1 MKTTLVRGI
10 RKWDLLALVI
20 NSVVGGGIFGLP
32 ARAYGL
38 AGVYSLVAYLV
49 CAIAIFLINLCF
61 AEVASRFEDTGGPYL
76 YARSTF
82 GPVTGFE
89 VGWLSWIV
97 RLTAFA
103 ALCNLF
109 ADYLTYF
116 LPMSGTTVGRAIAV
130 TIVVAILATTNFVG
144 VRLASV
150 AGNILVVGKLVPLLL
165 LVFVGAFFVNPQNYV
180 AAAIPSRPGF
190 SGAVLLLLF
199 AFTGF
204 EIAVI
209 PAGES
214 ADPRSNLP
222 FALLAGAAS
231 VALLYVAIQ
240 AVCIGIVPQLA
251 SSQKPLADVGEQ
263 ILGPAG
269 AAVISLGALISVTGT
284 MNAIMLAA
292 PRLLFA
298 MAERRQLPRFVTA
311 THPRFHTPHIAI
323 LITAIGM
330 LALTLTGTF
339 AFAATLSTIIRLT
352 TYAVTCAA
360 LPALRRRSG
369 GKPAPFAVPAG
380 SAVAV
385 ISLLLIGWL
394 YLSSSWSETRLAL
407 IAVILGLFVFVV
419 ARPRTTRT
427 AS

>member
-38 AGVYSLVAYLV
+38 VGVYSLVAYLV
-49 CAIAIFLINLCF
+49 CAIAIFLITLCF

-82 GPVTGFE
+82 GRVTGFE

-109 ADYLTYF
+109 ADYLTFF
-116 LPMSGTTVGRAIAV
+116 LPASSTTAGRAIAV
-130 TIVVAILATTNFVG
+130 TIVVTILAAANFVG

-165 LVFVGAFFVNPQNYV
+165 LVFVGAFFVNHQNY
-180 AAAIPSRPGF
+180 AAVAIPSRPGF

-222 FALLAGAAS
+222 VALLAGAAI

-240 AVCIGIVPQLA
+240 AVCIGILPQLA

-298 MAERRQLPRFVTA
+298 MAERRQLPRFIA
-311 THPRFHTPHIAI
+311 STHPRFHTPHFAI

-330 LALTLTGTF
+330 LALSLT
-339 AFAATLSTIIRLT
+339 
-352 TYAVTCAA
+352 
-360 LPALRRRSG
+360 
-369 GKPAPFAVPAG
+369 
-380 SAVAV
+380 
-385 ISLLLIGWL
+385 
-394 YLSSSWSETRLAL
+394 
-407 IAVILGLFVFVV
+407 
-419 ARPRTTRT
+419 
-427 AS
+427 

>member
-1 MKTTLVRGI
+1 
-10 RKWDLLALVI
+10 
-20 NSVVGGGIFGLP
+20 
-32 ARAYGL
+32 
-38 AGVYSLVAYLV
+38 
-49 CAIAIFLINLCF
+49 
-61 AEVASRFEDTGGPYL
+61 
-76 YARSTF
+76 
-82 GPVTGFE
+82 
-89 VGWLSWIV
+89 
-97 RLTAFA
+97 
-103 ALCNLF
+103 
-109 ADYLTYF
+109 
-116 LPMSGTTVGRAIAV
+116 
-130 TIVVAILATTNFVG
+130 
-144 VRLASV
+144 
-150 AGNILVVGKLVPLLL
+150 
-165 LVFVGAFFVNPQNYV
+165 
-180 AAAIPSRPGF
+180 
-190 SGAVLLLLF
+190 
-199 AFTGF
+199 
-204 EIAVI
+204 
-209 PAGES
+209 
-214 ADPRSNLP
+214 
-222 FALLAGAAS
+222 
-231 VALLYVAIQ
+231 
-240 AVCIGIVPQLA
+240 
-251 SSQKPLADVGEQ
+251 
-263 ILGPAG
+263 
-269 AAVISLGALISVTGT
+269 

-298 MAERRQLPRFVTA
+298 MAERRQLPRFMTA